1 MEERRDEEVRV
12 GPGEVEEVVGEGERE
27 LRKRVGDMDG
37 WSAWGGDEIGE
48 AEKANGA
55 ALLRLERES

>member
-12 GPGEVEEVVGEGERE
+12 RLGEVEGVVGEGERE

-37 WSAWGGDEIGE
+37 WSAWSGDEIGE
-48 AEKANGA
+48 TEKANGA
-55 ALLRLERES
+55 ALLSLERES

>member
-1 MEERRDEEVRV
+1 M
-12 GPGEVEEVVGEGERE
+12 GLGEVEGAVGEGEGE

-37 WSAWGGDEIGE
+37 QSVWSGDEIGE

-55 ALLRLERES
+55 ALLSLERES